1 VWGRRG
7 PGVSTGEEDVDAV
20 VRVWGGGELGVPMS
34 MLEGDV
40 DAAVVE
46 GATMLCVGG
55 PGWPMS
61 TLRLECLRVT
71 VRVLNCVFVE

>member
-1 VWGRRG
+1 
-7 PGVSTGEEDVDAV
+7 
-20 VRVWGGGELGVPMS
+20 MS

-55 PGWPMS
+55 SGWPMS